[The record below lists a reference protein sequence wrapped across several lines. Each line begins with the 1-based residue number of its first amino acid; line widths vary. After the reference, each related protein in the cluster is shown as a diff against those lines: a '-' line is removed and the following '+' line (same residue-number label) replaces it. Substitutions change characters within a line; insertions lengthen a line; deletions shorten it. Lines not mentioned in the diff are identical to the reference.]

1 MKYILFLLAG
11 CCHADVIVACTLILE
26 AGGEN
31 AKGAME
37 AVYEVISERATKR
50 NLSLREVCLQPNQ
63 FSVWKS
69 KRYDI
74 LIKHAQKHPKY
85 NQALDIV
92 LSNKNNNITKGADHF
107 TRSDSIPYW
116 AKYMTLT
123 AIIGNHSFYKS
134 R

>member
-1 MKYILFLLAG
+1 MKIFLFLFAS
-11 CCHADVIVACTLILE
+11 CCYADVIVTCTLILE
-26 AGGEN
+26 AGGEVEEN
-31 AKGAME
+31 AME
-37 AVYEVISERATKR
+37 AVYEVISTRAAKR

-69 KRYDI
+69 KRYDL

-85 NQALDIV
+85 NKALDIV

-107 TRSDSIPYW
+107 TRSDSTPYW